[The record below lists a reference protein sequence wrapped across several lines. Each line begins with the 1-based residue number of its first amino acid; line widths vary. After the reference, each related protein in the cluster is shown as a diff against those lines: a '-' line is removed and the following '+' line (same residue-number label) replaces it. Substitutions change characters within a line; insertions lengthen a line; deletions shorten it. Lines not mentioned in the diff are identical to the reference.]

1 MYRTRATSFMSSS
14 VRERLDA
21 VEARLNCAL
30 PGPVKVGFLTLYLF
44 STATSDRL
52 DAAASHP
59 AWDRWTDAAVGA
71 LLALQVGGMALLSVA
86 AWQALGQSRATAL
99 NDPAN
104 TVAVPG
110 FNDFMP
116 VAAAPYVVAGLVVA
130 TVVHEVGHAVAC
142 RRADVEVEE
151 WGLALLLGV
160 LPVAAYVL
168 PGEAIDRAPV
178 RARLRLY
185 AVGVFHNLVVAV
197 AALAVLYTPLA
208 AGPRETYMTYF
219 GWALVGG
226 APPTAASVAGL
237 GVLTN
242 LCFWLVLLNANF
254 ALLNALPV
262 SAFDGGRVLTL
273 ALREAADRFGVTL
286 SPVAESAVVNG
297 ASVLALA
304 LVVVAV
310 VGPVLP
316 V

>member
-1 MYRTRATSFMSSS
+1 MSSP

-21 VEARLNCAL
+21 VEARLNRAL

-44 STATSDRL
+44 STVTSDRF

-59 AWDRWTDAAVGA
+59 AWDRWTDAGVGA

-86 AWQALGQSRATAL
+86 ARQAVTRTRATAL
-99 NDPAN
+99 NDPVN

-110 FNDFMP
+110 LNDFMP

-130 TVVHEVGHAVAC
+130 TVVHEAGHAVAC
-142 RRADVEVEE
+142 RRAGVDVEE

-160 LPVAAYVL
+160 VPVAAYVL
-168 PGEAIDRAPV
+168 PGEAIDRSPV
-178 RARLRLY
+178 RARLRIY
-185 AVGVFHNLVVAV
+185 AVGVFHNLVVTV
-197 AALAVLYTPLA
+197 AALAVLYSPFA
-208 AGPRETYMTYF
+208 VAPREAYMTYF
-219 GWALVGG
+219 GWALIGG
-226 APPTAASVAGL
+226 APPTAESVAAL

-242 LCFWLVLLNANF
+242 CCFWLVLLNANF

-262 SAFDGGRVLTL
+262 SIFDGGRVLTL
-273 ALREAADRFGVTL
+273 ALREAADGVGVRL
-286 SPVAESAVVNG
+286 SPIAVSAVVHG

-304 LVVVAV
+304 LVVLAV